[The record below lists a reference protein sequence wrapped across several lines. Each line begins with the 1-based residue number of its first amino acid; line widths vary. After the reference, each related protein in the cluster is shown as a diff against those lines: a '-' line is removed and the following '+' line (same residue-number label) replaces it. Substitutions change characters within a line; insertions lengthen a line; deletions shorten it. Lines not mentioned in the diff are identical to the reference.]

1 MEDIVREQSKK
12 TPEVILKSDGYIRIS
27 GRSIHEDP
35 DTFFDPLVRWVE
47 AYIQN
52 PRPVTTVN
60 IVLEYFNSSSAKY
73 ILTMLQILST
83 IVEAGKE
90 LQINWYY
97 EEGDDD
103 ILERGQYYSS
113 VLGIPFHF
121 EETG

>member
-35 DTFFDPLVRWVE
+35 DIFFDPLVRWVE

-90 LQINWYY
+90 LRINWYY